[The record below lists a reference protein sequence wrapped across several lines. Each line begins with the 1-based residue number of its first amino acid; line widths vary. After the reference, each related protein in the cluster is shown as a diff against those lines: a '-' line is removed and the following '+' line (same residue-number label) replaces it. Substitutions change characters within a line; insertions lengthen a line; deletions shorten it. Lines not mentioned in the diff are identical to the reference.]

1 MNKYGISHTKIVESK
16 SPIEAA
22 MWDDL
27 IERVIDAY
35 LEQNPPGT
43 PEGVPDPYAELKKA
57 AADPTKQIRCGG
69 SLWFDAGSRSW
80 TWCEPPEKYEI
91 RDKPKPMKKVK
102 MLAYA
107 NDMAMFWRTE
117 DFPTITGWK
126 RVPSED
132 KEVEIEE

>member
-1 MNKYGISHTKIVESK
+1 MNKYGISHAKIVGIK

-35 LEQNPPGT
+35 LAKQE
-43 PEGVPDPYAELKKA
+43 DSYAELKKA
-57 AADPTKQIRCGG
+57 AADPTKQIRCDSGP
-69 SLWFDAGSRSW
+69 WYDAGSYNWAFCS
-80 TWCEPPEKYEI
+80 PPEYYEI

-102 MLAYA
+102 MLAWLTLSGSFFLKA
-107 NDMAMFWRTE
+107 E
-117 DFPTITGWK
+117 GSPVPEGWL